1 MTGLLEPLSF
11 CLGLI
16 TDIFASAADLPNE
29 PSGPTHVFPKLYF
42 FTFFSRIWSG
52 IGISG
57 SRQQLLFRPPCPMM
71 NLLFSRAFDSKLLQ
85 VVLSS
90 QHNSCVYK
98 ENKNPTFAFDIL
110 KFVILTFPQFF
121 FPISENT
128 SPLHFLFFI

>member
-29 PSGPTHVFPKLYF
+29 PSGPTHAFPKLYF

-52 IGISG
+52 IGNFG
-57 SRQQLLFRPPCPMM
+57 SRQQLLFQPPCLMM

-90 QHNSCVYK
+90 ELHRKTTVVSIK

-128 SPLHFLFFI
+128 SPLHF

>member
-29 PSGPTHVFPKLYF
+29 PSGPTHAFPKLYF

-57 SRQQLLFRPPCPMM
+57 SRQQLLFQPPCLMM

-90 QHNSCVYK
+90 VPSQDNSCVYK

-128 SPLHFLFFI
+128 SPLHF